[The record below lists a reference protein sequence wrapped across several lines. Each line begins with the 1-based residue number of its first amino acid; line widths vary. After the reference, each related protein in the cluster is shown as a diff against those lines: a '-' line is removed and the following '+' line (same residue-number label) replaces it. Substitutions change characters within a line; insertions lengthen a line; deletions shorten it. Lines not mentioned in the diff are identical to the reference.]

1 MELIVFLIIICCG
14 ILYLNYLLFS
24 KFIKHE
30 KMIEEANI
38 KIINVTNLL
47 LNINKRTIELT
58 DIELQELE
66 ENLIKK
72 IKIA

>member
-1 MELIVFLIIICCG
+1 MELIVFLIIICCS

-24 KFIKHE
+24 KFVKHE
-30 KMIEEANI
+30 KMINEANI

-58 DIELQELE
+58 DIKLEELE

>member
-1 MELIVFLIIICCG
+1 
-14 ILYLNYLLFS
+14 
-24 KFIKHE
+24 
-30 KMIEEANI
+30 MINEANI

-58 DIELQELE
+58 DIKLEELE

-72 IKIA
+72 IKIS